1 MLILNTVELCWLEL
15 EGTIK
20 KFRNFREKE
29 FWSWPWSVSYAMND
43 KLYSGPCRK
52 KYLII

>member
-29 FWSWPWSVSYAMND
+29 FLSWPWSVSYAMINCTVGLVI
-43 KLYSGPCRK
+43 KN
-52 KYLII
+52 I